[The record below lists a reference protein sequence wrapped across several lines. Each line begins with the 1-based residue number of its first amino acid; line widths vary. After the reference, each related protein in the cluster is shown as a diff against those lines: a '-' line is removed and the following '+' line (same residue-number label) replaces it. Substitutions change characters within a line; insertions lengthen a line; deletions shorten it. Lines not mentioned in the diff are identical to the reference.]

1 MKQLTIIFFFSLSV
15 GQLIAQDT
23 LRITLNEAVT
33 LALSQSPQAAA
44 ARHQYRASYWNWRSH
59 KANYLPSLTFDS
71 YSSLNRSISSV
82 TLPDGSDNYVHR
94 NQLLNDGSI
103 TLNQNIALLGG
114 SIYMRTG
121 LQRLDLFSDN
131 SMSYKSTPVVLGY
144 SQNLLGYNYL
154 KWNKKIEPIRYTQ
167 ALKAYSETQELV
179 SATAAMKFHQL
190 ALAQNSW
197 QSAAYNYAAAD
208 TLFQYA
214 EGRYEIGTI
223 TENEMLQL
231 EINFLT
237 EQTNMM
243 NARIEMDNMILDLRS
258 FLGITDNIEIEV
270 QVSDDIPVFI
280 VPVHE
285 AVYYA
290 HENSPDIEYYTL
302 REMESESA
310 VARAKASRGLKADI
324 YAEFGLSQTNSNF
337 RESYRNPLD
346 QQMVSLGIRIPI
358 LDWGVGRGQVE
369 VAKSNLERVKI
380 DIQQARTDFEANVI
394 KLVKQFNLQA
404 GKVEIA
410 YKTADRAIRRN
421 SVAYRLYLLG
431 KSSVLDLNAAVA
443 EKDRSQQA
451 YIRELQNYWSLY
463 YAIRSITGYDFE
475 TGRQLV
481 SEYDVLRD

>member
-1 MKQLTIIFFFSLSV
+1 MKQLIILIFFSFSI
-15 GQLIAQDT
+15 GQSMAQDT
-23 LRITLNEAVT
+23 LRITLYEAVA
-33 LALSQSPQAAA
+33 LAREQSPQAVA
-44 ARHQYRASYWNWRSH
+44 ARHQHRASYWNWRSH
-59 KANYLPSLTFDS
+59 KANYLPSLTFDT

-94 NQLLNDGSI
+94 NQLLNDGAI
-103 TLNQNIALLGG
+103 TINQKIPLLGG

-131 SMSYKSTPVVLGY
+131 TLSYKSTPVVIGY

-154 KWNKKIEPIRYTQ
+154 KWNKKTEPIRYSQ
-167 ALKAYSETQELV
+167 AQKAYTETQELV
-179 SATAAMKFHQL
+179 AATAAMKFHQL

-208 TLFQYA
+208 TLYQYA

-231 EINFLT
+231 EINYLS

-243 NARIEMDNMILDLRS
+243 NARIEMDDMILDLRS
-258 FLGITDNIEIEV
+258 FLGITNNIEIEV
-270 QVSDDIPVFI
+270 QVSDNIPNFM
-280 VPVHE
+280 VPVEE

-302 REMESESA
+302 RELESESA
-310 VARAKASRGLKADI
+310 VARAKASRGLKADL

-337 RESYRNPLD
+337 RDSYRNPLD
-346 QQMVSLGIRIPI
+346 QQLVSLGIRIPI
-358 LDWGVGRGQVE
+358 LDWGVGKGQIE
-369 VAKSNLERVKI
+369 VARSNLEKVKI
-380 DIQQARTDFEANVI
+380 DMEQARTDFEANVI
-394 KLVKQFNLQA
+394 KMVKQFNLQA
-404 GKVEIA
+404 DKVAIA
-410 YKTADRAIRRN
+410 YKTADRAVRRN
-421 SVAYRLYLLG
+421 NVAYRLYLLG
-431 KSSVLDLNAAVA
+431 KSSVLDLNSAVE

-463 YAIRSITGYDFE
+463 YGIRSITGYDFE
-475 TGRQLV
+475 NNSKIIQTENGQ
-481 SEYDVLRD
+481 